1 MMIRFAGKRSLLA
14 RLLRRLR
21 VAPPPPRRHFSKTW
35 GYVDDEPGAGSH
47 RGSRYRGEHSHRWR
61 RPAGS

>member
-1 MMIRFAGKRSLLA
+1 MMIRFAGKRSLA

-21 VAPPPPRRHFSKTW
+21 VPPPSPRRHFSKTW
-35 GYVDDEPGAGSH
+35 GYVDDEPGAGNH
-47 RGSRYRGEHSHRWR
+47 RGRQYRGEHNHRWR